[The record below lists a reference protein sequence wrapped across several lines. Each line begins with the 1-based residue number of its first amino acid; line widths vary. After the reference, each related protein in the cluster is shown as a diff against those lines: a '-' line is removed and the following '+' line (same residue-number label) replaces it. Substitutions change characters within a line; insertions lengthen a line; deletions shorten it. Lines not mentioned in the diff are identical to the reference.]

1 MNAERNLH
9 LGGAQFGKGYGKH
22 IITPELSTFDLNS
35 LLEYALDNGVLQI
48 DLAQN
53 YESAVSNLSRTD
65 YANEFQYTTKIQ
77 YEIDAERE
85 ILYKLRCDLESL
97 GIVSYQALLIHNWAA
112 LSTDL
117 RIAAVKFMESLK
129 RANISHEVGISVY
142 DTWEIDFVDWI
153 PDTVQAPLN
162 FYNREFLTNDIA
174 RSLKAS
180 GTKFVA
186 RSIFHQGLLL
196 NPQFKVKFPELEDF
210 IAFCKINNFSH
221 IHGALSVYD
230 TQEMFQAVIVGVVST
245 SQLEEII
252 TTEFSTLRE
261 VRFPDS
267 RAYDSD
273 FRDPRKW

>member
-22 IITPELSTFDLNS
+22 INTPELSTFDLNS

-65 YANEFQYTTKIQ
+65 YANEFKYTTKIQ
-77 YEIDAERE
+77 YEIDAEGE
-85 ILYKLRCDLESL
+85 ILHKLRDDLELL

-112 LSTDL
+112 LSTDV
-117 RIAAVKFMESLK
+117 RIAAVKFIESLK
-129 RANISHEVGISVY
+129 RASISHEVGISVY

-162 FYNREFLTNDIA
+162 FYNLEFLANDIT

-210 IAFCKINNFSH
+210 ITFCKINNFSH

-230 TQEMFQAVIVGVVST
+230 TQEMFQAIVVGVVSAA
-245 SQLEEII
+245 QLEEII
-252 TTEFSTLRE
+252 TTEFSTRRE
-261 VRFPDS
+261 VQFPDS
-267 RAYDSD
+267 RVYDSV

>member
-22 IITPELSTFDLNS
+22 INTQELSTFDLNS

-65 YANEFQYTTKIQ
+65 YANEFKYTTKIQ

-85 ILYKLRCDLESL
+85 ILHKLRCDLESL

-112 LSTDL
+112 LSTDV
-117 RIAAVKFMESLK
+117 RIAAVKFIESLK
-129 RANISHEVGISVY
+129 RASISHEVGISVY

-162 FYNREFLTNDIA
+162 FYNREVLANDIA

-210 IAFCKINNFSH
+210 ITFCKINNFSH

-252 TTEFSTLRE
+252 TTEFSTRRE

-267 RAYDSD
+267 RAYDSV